1 MGDWKQQRGGPLS
14 YEASLRRNSADS
26 PPGSSMPVE
35 SVKASSGAL
44 SSEDCDSLLVPARE
58 EDDRRPRI
66 EMRDDESYDLI
77 GDDADADLMVEVRD
91 LHMIFARGAREPV
104 HALRGIDLS
113 VVRGSVMGLLGPNGC
128 GKTTTLSC
136 VLGLLNPQGGSIE
149 IDGQPV
155 GDRGLDPS
163 RRRYGTVL
171 EDTRLPPFLTV
182 RASLELVCT
191 MCRLGG
197 FDWKLEFERVS
208 QECDITGLFDRQI
221 NELSKGQARR
231 VGLAAALIGDPPLL
245 VLDEPSSGL
254 DVAARVE
261 FDEILRKLHNGKRTV
276 IIASHFLG
284 DVQNTC
290 THVAVM
296 RDGRMMVAGSTD
308 TLLDLTEPGDK
319 GQHRSNIYV
328 EERFLPVLAREGIA
342 CTTCHYTGLV
352 QILTERPD
360 EISIPLLVAA
370 GVVPRRVEPR
380 VNLVSV
386 YMELIHEEDGDGEDR
401 Q

>member
-1 MGDWKQQRGGPLS
+1 MSDWDRKHSPLS
-14 YEASLRRNSADS
+14 YEASLRRSATDPS
-26 PPGSSMPVE
+26 LRPEGPEAAEATEPPG
-35 SVKASSGAL
+35 L
-44 SSEDCDSLLVPARE
+44 TVPGPPQYVDA
-58 EDDRRPRI
+58 PHL
-66 EMRDDESYDLI
+66 EMREDESYDLI
-77 GDDADADLMVEVRD
+77 GADAAADLMVEVHN
-91 LHMIFARGAREPV
+91 LHMVFARGLREPV
-104 HALRGIDLS
+104 HALRGVNLS
-113 VVRGSVMGLLGPNGC
+113 VERGSVMGLLGPNGC

-136 VLGLLNPQGGSIE
+136 LLGLLNPQSGAIE
-149 IDGQPV
+149 IDGDPV
-155 GDRGLDPS
+155 GDIGLDPS
-163 RRRYGTVL
+163 QRRYGTVL

-182 RASLELVCT
+182 RESLELVCT
-191 MCRLGG
+191 MCRLKGI
-197 FDWKLEFERVS
+197 DWKYEFDRVS
-208 QECDITGLFDRQI
+208 QECAITGLFDRQI

-296 RDGRMMVAGSTD
+296 RDGRMMVAGSTE
-308 TLLDLTEPGDK
+308 TLLDLTEADENGR
-319 GQHRSNIYV
+319 HRSNIFV
-328 EERFLPVLAREGIA
+328 EERFLPILAREGIA
-342 CTTCHYTGLV
+342 CTTCHYAGLV

-380 VNLVSV
+380 VNLISV
-386 YMELIHEEDGDGEDR
+386 YMQLIHEEDGEGEN
-401 Q
+401 QA

>member
-1 MGDWKQQRGGPLS
+1 
-14 YEASLRRNSADS
+14 
-26 PPGSSMPVE
+26 
-35 SVKASSGAL
+35 
-44 SSEDCDSLLVPARE
+44 
-58 EDDRRPRI
+58 
-66 EMRDDESYDLI
+66 
-77 GDDADADLMVEVRD
+77 
-91 LHMIFARGAREPV
+91 V
-104 HALRGIDLS
+104 HALRGVDLS
-113 VVRGSVMGLLGPNGC
+113 VERGSVMGLLGPNGS

-136 VLGLLNPQGGSIE
+136 ILGLLTPQSGSIE
-149 IDGQPV
+149 IEGDEV
-155 GDRGLDPS
+155 GDRGLDPTQ
-163 RRRYGTVL
+163 RRYGAVL

-182 RASLELVCT
+182 RESLELVCT
-191 MCRLGG
+191 MCRLKG
-197 FDWKLEFERVS
+197 FDWQYEFDRVS
-208 QECDITGLFDRQI
+208 QECGIAGLFDRQI

-245 VLDEPSSGL
+245 LLDEPSSGL

-296 RDGRMMVAGSTD
+296 RDGRMMVAGSTE
-308 TLLDLTEPGDK
+308 TLLDLTEPADNGR
-319 GQHRSNIYV
+319 HRSNIYV

-342 CTTCHYTGLV
+342 CTTCHYAGLV

-360 EISIPLLVAA
+360 EISIPLLVSA

-386 YMELIHEEDGDGEDR
+386 YMELIHEEDGEGEDR
-401 Q
+401 E